1 MKITKEQ
8 LLRLIKEEIA
18 EAQPASKTPME
29 SLQSIK
35 TVVALIS
42 QEVEEDEQ
50 ILNKVFPLLQELLD
64 HVMELQKGFLK

>member
-8 LLRLIKEEIA
+8 LLRLIKEEIT
-18 EAQPASKTPME
+18 EAQSASKTPME

-42 QEVEEDEQ
+42 QEVEADEQ

>member
-8 LLRLIKEEIA
+8 LLRLIKEEIT
-18 EAQPASKTPME
+18 EAQSVSKTPME

-42 QEVEEDEQ
+42 QEVEADEQ

>member
-8 LLRLIKEEIA
+8 LLRLIKEEIT
-18 EAQPASKTPME
+18 EAQPVSKTPME

-35 TVVALIS
+35 TVAALIS
-42 QEVEEDEQ
+42 QEVEADEQ

>member
-1 MKITKEQ
+1 VKITKEQ
-8 LLRLIKEEIA
+8 LLRLIKEEIT
-18 EAQPASKTPME
+18 EAQSVSKTPME

-42 QEVEEDEQ
+42 QEVEADEQ